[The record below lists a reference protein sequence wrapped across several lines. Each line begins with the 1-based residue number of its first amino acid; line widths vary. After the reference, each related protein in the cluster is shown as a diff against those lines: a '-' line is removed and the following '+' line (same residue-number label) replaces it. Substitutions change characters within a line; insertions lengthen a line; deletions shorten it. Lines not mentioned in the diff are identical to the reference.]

1 MEHISLCSAVAR
13 RLKKLLVE
21 KNMSLYRL
29 EQNAG
34 IEHGAMYYLI
44 NEKNQNVHLKTVYQI
59 AKGLGISFKEF
70 VDDEL
75 FDDKNFELK

>member
-44 NEKNQNVHLKTVYQI
+44 NEKNKNVHLKTVYQI

-75 FDDKNFELK
+75 FDDKNFDLK